1 MTVLDDIDQLYEASV
16 TSPASLNDQMI
27 QDWTEAVVGNYEID
41 RVGAK
46 YVRRCVA
53 IARKLSSFWAAWNSA
68 IDRPPEWPSR
78 VDLALGVRAWR
89 PQMELAQH
97 LLIEHPDQTTYE
109 KAAELFRVVNNQ
121 PYLDGMTYEEWL
133 EISQS

>member
-1 MTVLDDIDQLYEASV
+1 MTVLDDIDQLYDAAV

-46 YVRRCVA
+46 YVRRCVTA
-53 IARKLSSFWAAWNSA
+53 ARKLASFWAAQDPA
-68 IDRPPEWPSR
+68 IEHSMEWSSR

-97 LLIEHPDQTTYE
+97 LLIEDPDPATYE
-109 KAAELFRVVNNQ
+109 RAAQLFRIVNNQ
-121 PYLDGMTYEEWL
+121 PYLDGMTYEVWL
-133 EISQS
+133 ETSHS